1 MEDLKNFLSQLFRQS
16 SDLIHVLPL
25 KSSLGNPLQTLGV
38 FYRFVGIA
46 RCLIAI
52 LLFDANTPERHMA
65 GVRRSGFA
73 DAFLQLLIGFLIL
86 GFQHIHRHGLQI
98 AAECVQMLFQF
109 FTKSLFHF
117 VHKNISLHS
126 FISIRLSANFRQ
138 KRRRYFRHRFPIGLL
153 ISRTAS

>member
-52 LLFDANTPERHMA
+52 LLFDANTPRDTWRVYA
-65 GVRRSGFA
+65 V
-73 DAFLQLLIGFLIL
+73 
-86 GFQHIHRHGLQI
+86 
-98 AAECVQMLFQF
+98 AALQML
-109 FTKSLFHF
+109 
-117 VHKNISLHS
+117 S
-126 FISIRLSANFRQ
+126 FNS
-138 KRRRYFRHRFPIGLL
+138 
-153 ISRTAS
+153 